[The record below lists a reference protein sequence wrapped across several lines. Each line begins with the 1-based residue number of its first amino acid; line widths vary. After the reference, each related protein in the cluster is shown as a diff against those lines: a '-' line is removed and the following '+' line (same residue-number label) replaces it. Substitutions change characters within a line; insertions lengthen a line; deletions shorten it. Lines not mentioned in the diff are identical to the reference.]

1 MQKIRTAL
9 QECRA
14 ALERVQRIGSVER
27 EPGEVTVNFEP
38 ACAQEL
44 TLIEDALHELTAL
57 EVGLMDLLRSPRC
70 SACDEANRSRLAAM
84 KPPATDEANLTG
96 A

>member
-14 ALERVQRIGSVER
+14 ALERVQRVGSVER

-38 ACAQEL
+38 ACAREL
-44 TLIEDALHELTAL
+44 ALIKDALHELSAL
-57 EVGLMDLLRSPRC
+57 EIGLMDLLRSPHC
-70 SACDEANRSRLAAM
+70 AACAEANRSRLEAM
-84 KPPATDEANLTG
+84 KPQAIGEANQTG